1 MGFYFLFTASDS
13 ATNSTDGNE
22 NTSMSS
28 ESNVY
33 SVFGGEFVA
42 SKHGKPLGRER
53 WLPFETFIH
62 CNNTGFLR
70 KKCFETGAS
79 KIVFF

>member
-1 MGFYFLFTASDS
+1 
-13 ATNSTDGNE
+13 
-22 NTSMSS
+22 MSS

-53 WLPFETFIH
+53 YGYLLRRFYFVITFFIFFILLALP
-62 CNNTGFLR
+62 
-70 KKCFETGAS
+70 
-79 KIVFF
+79 

>member
-1 MGFYFLFTASDS
+1 
-13 ATNSTDGNE
+13 
-22 NTSMSS
+22 MSS

-53 WLPFETFIH
+53 CGYLLRRFYFAIKFFIFFILLALP
-62 CNNTGFLR
+62 
-70 KKCFETGAS
+70 
-79 KIVFF
+79 

>member
-1 MGFYFLFTASDS
+1 MFIFCFTVSDS

-22 NTSMSS
+22 SASMSS
-28 ESNVY
+28 ESNLY

-53 WLPFETFIH
+53 
-62 CNNTGFLR
+62 CGYFLR
-70 KKCFETGAS
+70 CFYFVIT
-79 KIVFF
+79 FFIFFILLALP